1 MMMAVEDI
9 ATAPPTTTAE
19 VGATPSSHAA
29 ASATIA
35 VVTSTCAPPTPS
47 TSPRMASKRGSE
59 NSSPSVNTRN
69 ATPKSASR
77 RVVSLSTDQRERVR
91 AEQHADRE
99 VAEDRR
105 QGELAHAGHDEY
117 RGGQQDQ
124 NLQQRI
130 GVHSRSI

>member
-19 VGATPSSHAA
+19 VGVTPSTHAA

-35 VVTSTCAPPTPS
+35 VHFAAHGEQA
-47 TSPRMASKRGSE
+47 RQRKFQAEREHEERHADIGE
-59 NSSPSVNTRN
+59 Q
-69 ATPKSASR
+69 AR
-77 RVVSLSTDQRERVR
+77 RIVVDDQRERVR
-91 AEQHADRE
+91 PEQHADCE
-99 VAEDRR
+99 VTEDRG
-105 QGELAHAGHDEY
+105 QGELAHAGHDEH

-130 GVHSRSI
+130 RVHSRSI